1 MRPGTLRQILKDAG
15 LTIEQLKVWSTHSD
29 YEFRIIELDLF
40 NEAAMLLGVVKF
52 ARLGEMPVKLR
63 GELDY
68 FAIRPETLGEI
79 WNFRLQ
85 VTPVIKSPF
94 VS

>member
-1 MRPGTLRQILKDAG
+1 
-15 LTIEQLKVWSTHSD
+15 
-29 YEFRIIELDLF
+29 
-40 NEAAMLLGVVKF
+40 MLLGVVKF
-52 ARLGEMPVKLR
+52 ARLGETPVKLR

-68 FAIRPETLGEI
+68 SAIRPETLGEI

-94 VS
+94 AS